1 MANDWMKL
9 VMKMKKAHPKASL
22 GEAMKMA
29 KKQYKKGG
37 ADPEQPEPEVMESEE
52 EKMEQVEGARRRKT
66 RRGGNKLSPLPIG
79 GRRKTK
85 KAGRRTRKGGKYF
98 Y

>member
-29 KKQYKKGG
+29 KKK
-37 ADPEQPEPEVMESEE
+37 
-52 EKMEQVEGARRRKT
+52 
-66 RRGGNKLSPLPIG
+66 
-79 GRRKTK
+79 
-85 KAGRRTRKGGKYF
+85 
-98 Y
+98 

>member
-37 ADPEQPEPEVMESEE
+37 AEEGEVEEPKEMEEVGE
-52 EKMEQVEGARRRKT
+52 VEGARRRKT

-85 KAGRRTRKGGKYF
+85 KAGRRTRRR
-98 Y
+98 